1 MARASKNPGAVA
13 VRDRLLEAADRLF
26 YAEGTRAVGIDRVLA
41 EAEAAKASLYSHFG
55 CKDDLVA
62 AYAERRIA
70 EARWRIE
77 AFVAP
82 IPPQERATRI
92 FDWIV
97 AWAESPEFMG
107 CPLQRVVGEI
117 TDAGHPARILAAGQ
131 REWMLARFVEWVEAA
146 GAVNVRQVATAL
158 LVLFDGAAIASLQD
172 GARRAR
178 DARWAAKELLK
189 AAAPGGRGGRRAKA
203 RKQGR

>member
-1 MARASKNPGAVA
+1 M
-13 VRDRLLEAADRLF
+13 RDRLLEAADRLF

-62 AYAERRIA
+62 AYVQRRIA
-70 EARWRIE
+70 EARSHIE

-82 IPPQERATRI
+82 IPPAERATRI

-97 AWAESPEFMG
+97 AWTESRDFMG

-117 TDAGHPARILAAGQ
+117 PDAAHPARILAAEQ
-131 REWMLARFVEWVEAA
+131 RDWLRARFAEWVKAA
-146 GAVNVRQVATAL
+146 GIAEVQPMANAL
-158 LVLFDGAAIASLQD
+158 LVLFDGAVIASVQD
-172 GARRAR
+172 GPRRAS
-178 DARWAAKELLK
+178 DARWAARKLLQS
-189 AAAPGGRGGRRAKA
+189 AVRERTGA
-203 RKQGR
+203 RSVQLRKPRS